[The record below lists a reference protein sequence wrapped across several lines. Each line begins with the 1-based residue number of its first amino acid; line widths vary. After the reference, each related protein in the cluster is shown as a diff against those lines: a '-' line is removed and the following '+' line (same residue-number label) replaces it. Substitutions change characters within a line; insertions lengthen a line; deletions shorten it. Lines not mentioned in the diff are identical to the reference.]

1 MNNVID
7 ELTLDASKIYDAFLS
22 AVALPDFYSKEA
34 VQLVINTLQR
44 DLAKDN
50 LSGGITKQY
59 AEFSGEIT
67 NQYIKYL
74 ETLICS
80 R

>member
-44 DLAKDN
+44 DLAKDPF
-50 LSGGITKQY
+50 G
-59 AEFSGEIT
+59 GEIT